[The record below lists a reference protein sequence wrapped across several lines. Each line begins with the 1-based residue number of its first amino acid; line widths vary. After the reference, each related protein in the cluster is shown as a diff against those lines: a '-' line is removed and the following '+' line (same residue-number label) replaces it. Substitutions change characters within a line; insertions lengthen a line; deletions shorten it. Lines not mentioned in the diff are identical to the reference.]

1 MNKRELLNS
10 MRDRVAEIRDGMG
23 KVEEHLYEISDC
35 IDAKKFLS
43 SESAG
48 SVMENLEKIEKASA
62 FCREQYEELSGDPFT
77 FENLDELSGSLD
89 RIEVVLGNREEVELA
104 LRFRALACADENA
117 VKDLADAQETLGG
130 IIGSADSMALAK
142 NDDTLA
148 KLKPYALFMKAYGEK
163 RMVDVLDYIPQLRD
177 CFSDNLVA
185 ALLDKQVSCAEPERC
200 AEDAAE
206 TEPVEEV
213 PAESDEPE
221 EAELVVEIP
230 VENDEPEEAEPV
242 VEIPVENDEPEEA
255 EPVVEVPV
263 ENDEPEEAEPVVE
276 IPVENDEP
284 EEAEPV
290 VEVPTENDEPEVE
303 EPVVELPTEYDEPE
317 MTEPIVEVPVDDEPE
332 EAEPVVEV
340 PVENEEPEEPEIKIA
355 VSVEESD
362 DRELSF
368 LFDKNETAEEP
379 EVALPPVIEEEPAE
393 PEIEIPA
400 DAEEEVDEPV
410 VEIPIDG
417 DEIVETPAADVA
429 EVANNVA
436 EAVAGAAEE
445 VKPAEPEKTPEKK
458 EGGFFSRWF

>member
-48 SVMENLEKIEKASA
+48 SVMENLDKIEKASA

-221 EAELVVEIP
+221 EAE
-230 VENDEPEEAEPV
+230 PV

-255 EPVVEVPV
+255 EPVVELPV
-263 ENDEPEEAEPVVE
+263 EYDEPEE
-276 IPVENDEP
+276 D
-284 EEAEPV
+284 EPV

-400 DAEEEVDEPV
+400 DAEEDVDEPV

>member
-1 MNKRELLNS
+1 VNKRELLNS

-255 EPVVEVPV
+255 EPVVE
-263 ENDEPEEAEPVVE
+263 

>member
-242 VEIPVENDEPEEA
+242 VE
-255 EPVVEVPV
+255 VPV

>member
-48 SVMENLEKIEKASA
+48 SVMENLDKIEKASA

-221 EAELVVEIP
+221 EAE
-230 VENDEPEEAEPV
+230 
-242 VEIPVENDEPEEA
+242 
-255 EPVVEVPV
+255 PVVEVPV

-284 EEAEPV
+284 EEDEPV